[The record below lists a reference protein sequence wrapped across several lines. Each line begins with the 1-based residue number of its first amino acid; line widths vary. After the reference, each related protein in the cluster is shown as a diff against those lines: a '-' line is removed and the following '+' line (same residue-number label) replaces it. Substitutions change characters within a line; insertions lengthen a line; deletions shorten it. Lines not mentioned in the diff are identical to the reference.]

1 MDHVAEVRRRLTYR
15 KESRL
20 DILRSLPLSE
30 QSAVLTTLSPY
41 VQQDIINQLTLSELV
56 NILDHLDLLSAERL
70 VMRIKDRRKQ
80 ARVLNMLKQ
89 EVRDKIGT
97 FLQFHPKATLELINF
112 NYLWVATTST
122 IAEAAD
128 ALENHYQETGRFPE
142 VLVHDNGTLVGE
154 VKMAVLVREHNDTV
168 LTECV
173 TPVTTIDYTADS
185 STIVKTLN
193 AIPRSKLVVLDSD
206 GSVLGIIYADD
217 ALHLFD
223 KLPTSSLY
231 DFAGLDQA
239 EQPLDSVF
247 SKVRNRSRWLV
258 LNLATAFLA
267 GLVIL
272 LFEDTVERLAILAV
286 YIPIVTGMGGNAAS
300 QTFAVIMRG
309 ITLGTVSVKDNML
322 AVWRETGAGVI
333 NGAVIGLIVAM
344 VSLVVNGSIWLGAVV
359 ALSMIIVHVV
369 AGFAGAIIPLLLQ
382 RFGKDPATISMIFVT
397 TATDVLGMLALLGLG
412 AWLLL

>member
-1 MDHVAEVRRRLTYR
+1 
-15 KESRL
+15 
-20 DILRSLPLSE
+20 
-30 QSAVLTTLSPY
+30 
-41 VQQDIINQLTLSELV
+41 
-56 NILDHLDLLSAERL
+56 
-70 VMRIKDRRKQ
+70 
-80 ARVLNMLKQ
+80 
-89 EVRDKIGT
+89 
-97 FLQFHPKATLELINF
+97 
-112 NYLWVATTST
+112 
-122 IAEAAD
+122 
-128 ALENHYQETGRFPE
+128 
-142 VLVHDNGTLVGE
+142 
-154 VKMAVLVREHNDTV
+154 MAVLVREHNDTV